1 MEVHLLLASLR
12 GRIQYGCKTKK
23 KIRKATSAKAK
34 KKVSKTTKAKTEMV
48 PEITPVEVRRALGKN
63 KKIAEEYASDEE
75 KTTSLLD
82 EAIRKSRRHKGV
94 LAKCWDDLTALIRLV
109 RAYIKGEYR
118 DVSWETIVWA
128 IAAIIYFITPIDPI
142 PDFIPGIGFL
152 DDAAVIALAIASVRK
167 DVDNFREWERSARK
181 KKV

>member
-1 MEVHLLLASLR
+1 M
-12 GRIQYGCKTKK
+12 
-23 KIRKATSAKAK
+23 
-34 KKVSKTTKAKTEMV
+34 
-48 PEITPVEVRRALGKN
+48 
-63 KKIAEEYASDEE
+63 
-75 KTTSLLD
+75 
-82 EAIRKSRRHKGV
+82 
-94 LAKCWDDLTALIRLV
+94 ALIRLV

-118 DVSWETIVWA
+118 DVPWETIVWA
-128 IAAIIYFITPIDPI
+128 IAAIIYFITPIDLI

>member
-1 MEVHLLLASLR
+1 MA
-12 GRIQYGCKTKK
+12 IKQKK
-23 KIRKATSAKAK
+23 KIKKTTLAKAK
-34 KKVSKTTKAKTEMV
+34 KRVSKFTEAEAKTEKA
-48 PEITPVEVRRALGKN
+48 PEITQVEVRRALGKN
-63 KKIAEEYASDEE
+63 KKIAEEYAADKE
-75 KTTSLLD
+75 TTTYLLD

-94 LAKCWDDLTALIRLV
+94 LAKCWDDLMALIRLV

-118 DVSWETIVWA
+118 DVPWETIVWA
-128 IAAIIYFITPIDPI
+128 IAAIIYFITPIDLI